1 MTCLREGTISLPDG
15 RRLGYGEY
23 GDRNGVP
30 VLLFHG
36 MPGGRSFDLGR
47 AVAKAGAWLFTL
59 ERPGIGLSDSQPGR
73 RLLDWPGDVAA
84 FADAFGLDRF
94 AVVSFS
100 AGAAYALACGR
111 TLAGR
116 IPVIGLVCGWVP
128 FVHDPTLDALLP
140 TDWRR
145 DLERFRA
152 EPDRVIGERFER
164 LTQRCA
170 AWARD
175 PEGFFADMFGPTAG
189 ALPAFWMH
197 ILAATYGGPP
207 DADDI
212 AIDYSPWGFEV
223 EQVDVPIYAWHGDA
237 DDAAPLALVKELTR
251 RAPDASLTV
260 YPGEGHF
267 LSPAHRSEYLSV
279 LTAWQ

>member
-23 GDRNGVP
+23 GDRHGVP

-47 AVAKAGAWLFTL
+47 AVAKAGAWLFVL

-73 RLLDWPGDVAA
+73 GLLDWPGDVAA
-84 FADAFGLDRF
+84 FADAFGLNRF
-94 AVVSFS
+94 AVVGFS
-100 AGAAYALACGR
+100 AGAPYALAWGR
-111 TLAGR
+111 ALAGR
-116 IPVIGLVCGWVP
+116 IPAVGLVWGWVP
-128 FVHDPTLDALLP
+128 FVHDPTLDGLLP
-140 TDWRR
+140 KDWRR

-152 EPDRVIGERFER
+152 EPDRAIGERFER
-164 LTQRCA
+164 LKQRCA

-189 ALPAFWMH
+189 ALPEFWMH
-197 ILAATYGGPP
+197 ILAATYGGTP
-207 DADDI
+207 DTDDI
-212 AIDYSPWGFEV
+212 VIDFSPWGFEI
-223 EQVDVPIYAWHGDA
+223 EQEEVPIHAWHGDA
-237 DDAAPLALVKELTR
+237 DEAAPLALVEELTR
-251 RAPDASLTV
+251 RAPDATLTV
-260 YPGEGHF
+260 YPGEGHI
-267 LSPAHRSEYLSV
+267 LSPAHRNEYLSV